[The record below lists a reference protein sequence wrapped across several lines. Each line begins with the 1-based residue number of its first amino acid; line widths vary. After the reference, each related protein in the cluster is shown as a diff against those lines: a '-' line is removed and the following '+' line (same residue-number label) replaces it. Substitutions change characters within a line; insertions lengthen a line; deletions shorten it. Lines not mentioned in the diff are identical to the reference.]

1 VNSRSAATLFHH
13 VEIIDT
19 AKILVVEWQRET
31 SPPLDHDLK
40 MEISMQIPQQG
51 LSKQEILNTLQAF
64 KAHDMDWKAG
74 RVWCYVYS
82 AGDDPAEVTR
92 EAYLEFLS
100 ENGLDPTVFPSLLKL
115 ETDVVRAVIGLL
127 RGDINAVGHLT
138 SGGTESIILAVKTA
152 RDMARATKPHIK
164 EPEMVLPR
172 TAHAAFHKAA
182 HYLSVKP
189 IIVDIDPATFQVR
202 AEDMEK
208 AITDNT
214 ILLVASAPSYSQGVI
229 DPIAEI
235 GGVAQKHDLLF
246 HVDACVGGLHLSY
259 MRKLG
264 YEVPEFD
271 FTVPG
276 VTSIS
281 TDLHKYGY
289 AAKGCSV
296 IMYRSKDIRKYQI
309 FACTDTTAYT
319 LINPTVLS
327 SKSGGPMAG
336 AWAIL
341 NFLGEDGYKKIISE
355 VQEGTRKLIDG
366 INAIGGLQVLGK
378 PAMCMF
384 SFKSDVVN
392 VYQLA
397 DEMNKRGW
405 YIQGQFSTSL
415 TPRNLHIS
423 VNHGTIHN
431 VDALLTDLRECMEI
445 VKGMPSIDSGAI
457 KALVGAALQSPDPQ
471 AAFGQLAA
479 TAGLTGSALPTE
491 MAIVNEILD
500 ALPDEICNMFLVNY
514 FNDLYV

>member
-1 VNSRSAATLFHH
+1 MN
-13 VEIIDT
+13 
-19 AKILVVEWQRET
+19 
-31 SPPLDHDLK
+31 
-40 MEISMQIPQQG
+40 IPQQG
-51 LSKQEILNTLQAF
+51 LSKEEILNTLRAF
-64 KAHDMDWKAG
+64 KARDMDWKAG
-74 RVWCYVYS
+74 KVWCYVYHP
-82 AGDDPAEVTR
+82 GEDPADVTR
-92 EAYLEFLS
+92 EAYLSYLT
-100 ENGLDPTVFPSLLKL
+100 ENGLDPSVFPSMLKV
-115 ETDVVRAVIGLL
+115 ETDVVRATINLL
-127 RGDINAVGHLT
+127 RGDSNAVGHLT
-138 SGGTESIILAVKTA
+138 SGGTESIMLAVKTA
-152 RDMARATKPHIK
+152 RDKARAEHPEITQ
-164 EPEMVLPR
+164 PEMILPK

-189 IIVDIDPATFQVR
+189 VVVDIDPQTFKVR
-202 AEDMEK
+202 AEDMRA
-208 AITDNT
+208 AITPNT

-235 GGVAQKHDLLF
+235 GKMAQEKKLLF
-246 HVDACVGGLHLSY
+246 HVDACVGGLHLSF

-264 YEVPEFD
+264 YDIPDFD

-341 NFLGEDGYKKIISE
+341 NFLGEEGYQRIVKD
-355 VQEGTRKLIDG
+355 VQEATKTLIDG
-366 INAIGGLQVLGK
+366 INGIDGLQVLGQ
-378 PAMCMF
+378 PVMSMF
-384 SFKSDVVN
+384 SFKSDVIN

-405 YIQGQFSTSL
+405 YIQGQFSTPL

-431 VDALLTDLRECMEI
+431 VDALLRDLRECVEI
-445 VKGMPSIDSGAI
+445 VRHSTPIDSDAI
-457 KALVGAALQSPDPQ
+457 RAMVGAALQSPDPE

-479 TAGLTGSALPTE
+479 SAGLAGTELPSE
-491 MAIVNEILD
+491 MAFINEVLD
-500 ALPDEICNMFLVNY
+500 ALPDELCNVFLVNY

>member
-1 VNSRSAATLFHH
+1 MN
-13 VEIIDT
+13 
-19 AKILVVEWQRET
+19 
-31 SPPLDHDLK
+31 
-40 MEISMQIPQQG
+40 IPHTG
-51 LSKQEILNTLQAF
+51 LSKQEILTTLKAF
-64 KAHDMDWKAG
+64 KSRDMDWKAG
-74 RVWCYVYS
+74 KVFCYVYNP
-82 AGDDPAEVTR
+82 GEDPAEVTR
-92 EAYLEFLS
+92 EAYFEFLT
-100 ENGLDPTVFPSLLKL
+100 ENGLDPSVFPSMLKL
-115 ETDVVRAVIGLL
+115 ETDVVRMIINLL
-127 RGDINAVGHLT
+127 HGDANAVGHLT
-138 SGGTESIILAVKTA
+138 TGGTESIMLAVKTA
-152 RDMARATKPHIK
+152 RDKARAEKPHIK

-189 IIVDIDPATFQVR
+189 VLVDIDPATFQVH

-235 GGVAQKHDLLF
+235 GKIAQKHNLLF
-246 HVDACVGGLHLSY
+246 HVDACVGGVHLSF
-259 MRKLG
+259 MRKVG
-264 YEVPEFD
+264 YAIPDFD
-271 FTVPG
+271 FNVPG

-327 SKSGGPMAG
+327 TKSGGPYAG
-336 AWAIL
+336 AWAVM
-341 NFLGEDGYKKIISE
+341 NFLGEEGYMRIIKT
-355 VQEGTRKLIDG
+355 VQDAVKKLIDG
-366 INAIGGLQVLGK
+366 INAIPELRVLGE

-384 SFKSDVVN
+384 SFASDSIN

-397 DEMNKRGW
+397 DEMSKRGW
-405 YIQGQFSTSL
+405 YIQGQFSTPL

-423 VNHGTIHN
+423 INFGNAHS
-431 VDALLTDLRECMEI
+431 VDALLNDLRECVEI
-445 VKGMPSIDSGAI
+445 VKTKTPVDSDAI
-457 KALVGAALQSPDPQ
+457 KAMVGAALQSPDPE

-479 TAGLTGSALPTE
+479 SAGLKGTDLPSE
-491 MAIVNEILD
+491 MAFINEVLDNLPD
-500 ALPDEICNMFLVNY
+500 ALCNVFLVNY